1 MLIAALF
8 AVARLRKP
16 SMCPSIDKWIKM
28 LWYSYTGEYSSAT
41 KKNYILSFVAVW
53 MGLENVTLS
62 EVSYRKEEIS
72 NDIPDMWTLKRNKQ
86 MNFVT
91 KQKETH
97 RLQK

>member
-1 MLIAALF
+1 MSFAA
-8 AVARLRKP
+8 
-16 SMCPSIDKWIKM
+16 
-28 LWYSYTGEYSSAT
+28 T
-41 KKNYILSFVAVW
+41 W

-62 EVSYRKEEIS
+62 EVSYREEEIS